1 MKLRFEKWLPVFSIL
16 VLAACQQTEQQSA
29 ATYEYASLDT
39 NVMSRGVAVPVTYV
53 HPLATGDEKFP
64 LVVIAHGHGGSRN
77 ETGSFTRVAEE
88 LAARGVASIRMDF
101 PGCGDSTESFANNN
115 LGNMLKDMQAARD
128 YALAQPQV
136 DGGRVGLFGW
146 SMGGRLAI
154 LAAAT
159 DDSYKVVATWAPGV
173 SNGAGSMVNFLGG
186 PEAYEEHKAR
196 AARDGS
202 VAFTTIWG
210 QDQQLGLKFFTD
222 MEDSAPLDAVRD
234 FAGPLLVLYGDR
246 DDVVLPQVSES
257 LIKAAVNSPDVVRH
271 IVKGAD
277 HGLGVFS
284 GEPALT
290 QEAVDTTVEFLSSR
304 L

>member
-1 MKLRFEKWLPVFSIL
+1 MKRKFENWLSVFSIL
-16 VLAACQQTEQQSA
+16 ILAACQPTEQQSA

-39 NVMSRGVAVPVTYV
+39 TVMSRGVAVPVTYV
-53 HPLATGDEKFP
+53 HPVATGGELFP

-115 LGNMLKDMQAARD
+115 LGNMLKDMQASRD
-128 YALAQPQV
+128 YAVAQPQV
-136 DGGRVGLFGW
+136 DNGRVGLFGW

-154 LAAAT
+154 LAAAE
-159 DDSYKVVATWAPGV
+159 DASYRIIATWAPAAV
-173 SNGAGSMVNFLGG
+173 NGAGSMMNFFGG
-186 PEAYEEHKAR
+186 RAAFDDFKAR

-202 VAFTTIWG
+202 VPFTTRWG
-210 QDQQLGLKFFTD
+210 QDQELGLQFFTD
-222 MEDSAPLDAVRD
+222 MEESAPLDAVQN
-234 FAGPLLVLYGDR
+234 FEGPLLVLYGDL
-246 DDVVLPQVSES
+246 DDVVLPEVSES
-257 LIKAAVNSPDVVRH
+257 LIKAAVNSPEVVRH
-271 IVKGAD
+271 IIKGAD

-284 GEPALT
+284 DEPALT
-290 QEAVDTTVEFLSSR
+290 QEAVTATVEFLAAR

>member
-1 MKLRFEKWLPVFSIL
+1 MKRVPAHVLIAISIVF
-16 VLAACQQTEQQSA
+16 LAACQPEPVA
-29 ATYEYASLDT
+29 YEYASLDT
-39 NVMSRGVAVPVTYV
+39 TVMSRGVAVPVTYV

-101 PGCGDSTESFANNN
+101 PGCGDSTESFASNN
-115 LGNMLKDMQAARD
+115 LGNMLKDMQASRD
-128 YALAQPQV
+128 YAVAQPQV
-136 DGGRVGLFGW
+136 DNGRVGLFGW

-154 LAAAT
+154 LAAAE
-159 DDSYKVVATWAPGV
+159 DASYRIIATWAPAAV
-173 SNGAGSMVNFLGG
+173 NGAGSMVKFFGG
-186 PEAYEEHKAR
+186 REAFDDFKAR

-202 VAFTTIWG
+202 VPFTTRWG
-210 QDQQLGLKFFTD
+210 QDQELGLQFFTD
-222 MEDSAPLDAVRD
+222 MEQSAPLDAVQN
-234 FAGPLLVLYGDR
+234 FNGPLLVLYGDL
-246 DDVVLPQVSES
+246 DDVVLPEVSES
-257 LIKAAVNSPDVVRH
+257 LIKAAVNSPEVVRH

-284 GEPALT
+284 DEPALT
-290 QEAVDTTVEFLSSR
+290 QEAVSTTVEFLAAR